1 LRDGYAYQRERMVRD
16 LERRG
21 ISDARVLAA
30 LRSVP
35 RHLFVR
41 DQFLAKAYGNYTLPI
56 GAAQTLSQPYIV
68 ARMTELLAIQPAHR
82 VLEIG
87 TGSGYQTAI
96 LASLAR
102 WVYSMERIA
111 ELARAAIQ
119 RMRDLKLDNVK
130 IQAFDGT
137 VGWAKAAPFDRILVA
152 AGSPAVPAPLLEQ
165 LAEDGLLLIPEGDR
179 KHQRLV
185 RYHRGPR
192 RIEREEG
199 EAVGFVPLIGRHA
212 WGDGDPR

>member
-1 LRDGYAYQRERMVRD
+1 MVRE
-16 LERRG
+16 LETRG
-21 ISDARVLAA
+21 IRDRRVLGA
-30 LRSVP
+30 LRAVP

-41 DQFLAKAYGNYTLPI
+41 DQFLARAYGNYTLPI
-56 GAAQTLSQPYIV
+56 GASQTLSQPYIV
-68 ARMTELLAIQPAHR
+68 ARMSELLAIRATHR

-102 WVYSMERIA
+102 WVYSMERIPT
-111 ELARAAIQ
+111 LARAAIQ
-119 RMRDLKLDNVK
+119 RMRALELENVK

-152 AGSPAVPAPLLEQ
+152 AGAPAVPAPLLEQ
-165 LAEDGLLLIPEGDR
+165 LAMDGLLLIPEGDQ
-179 KHQRLV
+179 KAQRLV

-199 EAVGFVPLIGRHA
+199 EVVGFVPLIGRHA
-212 WGDGDPR
+212 WTEES

>member
-21 ISDARVLAA
+21 IRDQRVLEAMG
-30 LRSVP
+30 SVP
-35 RHLFVR
+35 RHRFVR
-41 DQFLAKAYGNYTLPI
+41 DQYLSKAYGNYTLPI
-56 GAAQTLSQPYIV
+56 GGAQTLSQPYIV
-68 ARMTELLAIQPAHR
+68 ARMTELLAIAPEHR

-87 TGSGYQTAI
+87 TGSGYQTAV
-96 LASLAR
+96 LAALAG
-102 WVYSMERIA
+102 WVYSMERLP

-152 AGSPAVPAPLLEQ
+152 AGAPSAPSALLEQ
-165 LAEDGLLLIPEGDR
+165 LKEDGLLLIPEGDR
-179 KHQRLV
+179 KSQRLV
-185 RYHRGPR
+185 RYHRRPR
-192 RIEREEG
+192 RIEREVG
-199 EAVGFVPLIGRHA
+199 EEVGFVPLIGRHA
-212 WGDGDPR
+212 WPADGAS